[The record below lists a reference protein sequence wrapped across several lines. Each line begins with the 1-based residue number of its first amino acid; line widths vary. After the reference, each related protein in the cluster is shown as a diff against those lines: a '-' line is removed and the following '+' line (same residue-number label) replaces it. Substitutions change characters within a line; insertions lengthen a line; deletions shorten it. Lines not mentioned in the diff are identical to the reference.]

1 MNSNGIGRRDT
12 VDASPD
18 YRVDQR
24 IDIAAVPFWR
34 AKRAQ
39 ERIVK
44 LVDTFPFGTVE
55 LNMTHRLCIVS
66 TDKMKT
72 ACSSWRRDRYGVKAL
87 VMIVGVVHRTGA
99 VVDDESSGTSRR
111 ASRWNVKDGI
121 SIRQHPRA
129 KGTRGYLVRRRHEIT
144 GDMAIEV
151 YTQIPRHLLFAL

>member
-18 YRVDQR
+18 HRVDQR
-24 IDIAAVPFWR
+24 IDIAAVQFWR

-72 ACSSWRRDRYGVKAL
+72 ACSSWRRDRDGVKAL
-87 VMIVGVVHRTGA
+87 VVIVGVVHRTGA
-99 VVDDESSGTSRR
+99 VVDDESS
-111 ASRWNVKDGI
+111 
-121 SIRQHPRA
+121 
-129 KGTRGYLVRRRHEIT
+129 
-144 GDMAIEV
+144 EV
-151 YTQIPRHLLFAL
+151 